1 MLFTFGFL
9 QDTNS
14 EIALLF
20 YNNLQSLKFVLE
32 LFKSFDPPIN
42 NNNNIHVASI
52 EYHISLVKVELNVF
66 FPVSRLIYHIKRV
79 RSLSDVKYFLY
90 ISVGVHICIYLSYR
104 A

>member
-32 LFKSFDPPIN
+32 LFKLFDPPIN

-66 FPVSRLIYHIKRV
+66 FSVSRLIYHIK
-79 RSLSDVKYFLY
+79 
-90 ISVGVHICIYLSYR
+90 
-104 A
+104 